1 MLQVP
6 QSWDHSSNRKQK
18 PQLQLSPRSTLPSAK
33 PLPCRLLS
41 KSSATTRGR
50 TPSRKNIGKL
60 PCLRSSKRS
69 NSSPKHA
76 AVPPW
81 SSSIRLSRAR
91 VTSNNS
97 LADLSR
103 KKRQATLPSLPQT
116 TSHPSSSQAIA
127 RARTQTIISSSSSQ
141 RWSSASTCLLHS
153 RRVCLITTRCSSK
166 AC

>member
-6 QSWDHSSNRKQK
+6 QNWDHSSNRKQK
-18 PQLQLSPRSTLPSAK
+18 PRLQLPPRSTLPSAK

-76 AVPPW
+76 AVPPS

-103 KKRQATLPSLPQT
+103 KKRQAALPSLPQT

-141 RWSSASTCLLHS
+141 RWSSASTCLLHN